1 MSRAGL
7 ISVAAH
13 ALLALLLLFG
23 HRWVG
28 RTPLR
33 EADEPARIDIVL
45 GEGGETNQPP
55 AGAVPAPAR
64 DDPPPD
70 APPAEAQPASRPTA
84 ATPPVPSD
92 APSAEQPP
100 ALPPVLPIQRSAAR
114 TPATAPASPA
124 APPAVHLGDRGGRPH
139 ADLLD
144 PDNARFRAATQD
156 SGNHPPRYP
165 RDAAARLEAGTVRLQ
180 LFIDPAGRVTN
191 VTVVGRSGSASLAS
205 GSGRHD
211 PNAPAAARRW

>member
-1 MSRAGL
+1 MSKAGL

-64 DDPPPD
+64 DDPSPDPPRDWPPAEPQPPSRPTADAPPAPAD
-70 APPAEAQPASRPTA
+70 APPAEPPPT
-84 ATPPVPSD
+84 
-92 APSAEQPP
+92 
-100 ALPPVLPIQRSAAR
+100 LPIERSAAR

-191 VTVVGRSGSASLAS
+191 VTVVGRSGSA
-205 GSGRHD
+205 R
-211 PNAPAAARRW
+211 